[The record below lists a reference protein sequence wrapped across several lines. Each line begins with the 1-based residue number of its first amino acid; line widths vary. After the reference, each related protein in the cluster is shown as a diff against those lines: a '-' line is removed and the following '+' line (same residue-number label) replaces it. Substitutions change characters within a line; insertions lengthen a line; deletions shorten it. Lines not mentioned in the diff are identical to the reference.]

1 MIEKTKRVQQS
12 FDTIHDFY
20 DLERGLFKLV
30 LQTNV
35 AKLQA
40 TLAAE
45 SAANP
50 AGHPKITKASTL
62 LQQGIQNA
70 PKIPLYRA
78 MRSIMQYMIITL
90 NSITFKIPIT
100 PTPDIHTLSIDDTT
114 NFGQYVGSQ
123 KLGQLFF
130 TGDGKTP
137 TSPKSGVS
145 ISDIEISGRNYF
157 EIPEGRQWTYSK
169 TGPNAKTSF
178 INLVNVLFNINNNPD
193 DDIKKA
199 YNLALSKADTTPIKS
214 GATLTNKHRIYMVC
228 DAGSA
233 TYGKLA
239 ASVRPPYTGP
249 GAKANQKAWDTNN
262 PGLKGP
268 SLTELYLPLS
278 TADSA
283 SSHPYEDHEF
293 VFVASDKA
301 ANPDVFISDANLYTS
316 DIYEI
321 RYERH
326 KWHKA
331 TGLGFRLVIIR
342 KNPRKELFAL
352 EYGVL
357 GKGQSPFVKATV
369 STKDPPYIYNGQ
381 GPSAALL
388 SGCILLRALN
398 TVPQGA
404 LANTYI
410 PGVAAG
416 GDVKPAYKDI
426 PEEKLND
433 THGRIRAK
441 VTDQP
446 RKEIVTE
453 LAKLMIKDNG
463 FSPLSTT
470 AKMVDPYHLLGERF
484 GEFPPEL
491 WLDIKRGGD
500 RDQVKALHILSQQR
514 DVSDNL
520 VYPFIHFV
528 TGDLLAAKMAV
539 ELGLAVIYLA
549 GKVIRYWPKM
559 FRFRPESQGL
569 PSPHG
574 ITTKPA
580 PVATSGDW
588 AIARWGGKQMKGG
601 LRNPISEDIGW
612 PPYTHIE
619 DYEGI
624 QYTYS
629 DLVAKNIPKII
640 LHGLWLHPS
649 EYVFIKSHRQILPED
664 LPLFHYRILDSF
676 ITLLQI
682 YGQDPQTQELL
693 QPYLYLLDYKENIEQ
708 ILTKLQEKEKLEPQI
723 AKQQE
728 LRRLHLQQGMHELTV
743 LKRNRYT
750 EATRMALA
758 SSSPQALQ
766 GTLKGLQGTLE
777 GLQTTIDPLTIIPS
791 IEPIL
796 LKIPFNDPRVSD
808 ALQAFQLAHPNNS
821 GIYQYDFI
829 NEHLYAD
836 DPRVNDLDTLTFKVV
851 NYSKE
856 DDGLEGAALIGENS
870 PAVHVIPVPE
880 LLPEI
885 IVPPV
890 QGVPLDPWTIPAL
903 LDENLLI
910 YDITFMVKQFLTSVV
925 LYYNDTTFTKPAIHA
940 FMNEETDDGRVFMED
955 YGINPVASYIKA
967 KYHVEDNAL
976 EGLKQ
981 RIRDYIS
988 STINIIITEFRN
1000 PELNVIN
1007 ITGEN
1012 NNKASAS
1019 SSSSAAAHNQSV
1031 NNMTGDNGKGAN
1043 DSLRSAFA
1051 AAPVAA
1057 PAASSVGPSLFTP
1070 LTYRSEH
1077 AASASNPF
1085 GNPMPAATASS
1096 VGRPIQAPVASSV
1109 GPFQFGS
1116 TIQGPA
1122 ASSVGPFQ
1130 FSGPFS
1136 GQSQLGQRP
1145 LSLQPTPETPLLQRT
1160 QSLQPTP
1167 STIFGQF
1174 SSSSSRKA
1182 NLTRKATGI
1191 SGPNGRFMPI
1201 KKQAARAREQG
1212 IFTVLNFNKANQQSA
1227 KRSKKTLFATTGATA
1242 SAVRVGHG
1250 GRRRT
1255 QKNHKRKKHGTQ
1267 RKRSHKGPMPH

>member
-90 NSITFKIPIT
+90 NSITLSIDIT
-100 PTPDIHTLSIDDTT
+100 PSIHTLPINANT

-123 KLGQLFF
+123 KPGQLFF
-130 TGDGKTP
+130 TGDGKTLA
-137 TSPKSGVS
+137 SPKSGVS
-145 ISDIEISGRNYF
+145 ISAIEVSGRNYF
-157 EIPEGRQWTYSK
+157 EIPEGRQWTYSL
-169 TGPNAKTSF
+169 TDPNAESSF

-199 YNLALSKADTTPIKS
+199 YNLAIGVASTAPIPAA
-214 GATLTNKHRIYMVC
+214 ATLTNRHQIYMVC
-228 DAGSA
+228 DSGSA
-233 TYGKLA
+233 TYGTLA

-549 GKVIRYWPKM
+549 GTVIRYWPKM

-569 PSPHG
+569 PSPHR
-574 ITTKPA
+574 ITTKPDPDA
-580 PVATSGDW
+580 ATGDW
-588 AIARWGGKQMKGG
+588 AIAKWGGKQMKGG
-601 LRNPISEDIGW
+601 LRNPISEVIGW
-612 PPYTHIE
+612 PSYTHIE
-619 DYEGI
+619 DYEGR
-624 QYTYS
+624 QYTYTEL
-629 DLVAKNIPKII
+629 DNTPIPKII
-640 LHGLWLHPS
+640 LHGLWLDPS
-649 EYVFIKSHRQILPED
+649 GYVYASMQQLPQLNLSVSQKIHLDGIILQFFISLLQDQQFQQDPQGKHRELLQQLLQFQQQITQLQQQDQEQQKLHEQIGQILP
-664 LPLFHYRILDSF
+664 LIKHILLGINYTPLDSTRVQLMF
-676 ITLLQI
+676 
-682 YGQDPQTQELL
+682 
-693 QPYLYLLDYKENIEQ
+693 N
-708 ILTKLQEKEKLEPQI
+708 
-723 AKQQE
+723 A
-728 LRRLHLQQGMHELTV
+728 LQQ
-743 LKRNRYT
+743 
-750 EATRMALA
+750 
-758 SSSPQALQ
+758 LQ
-766 GTLKGLQGTLE
+766 
-777 GLQTTIDPLTIIPS
+777 
-791 IEPIL
+791 L
-796 LKIPFNDPRVSD
+796 LHS
-808 ALQAFQLAHPNNS
+808 NNS
-821 GIYQYDFI
+821 GIYQYDFLNTLLFNNSTEI
-829 NEHLYAD
+829 NK
-836 DPRVNDLDTLTFKVV
+836 LDELTFRSV
-851 NYSKE
+851 NNSKE

-870 PAVHVIPVPE
+870 PEVIVRSDNG
-880 LLPEI
+880 
-885 IVPPV
+885 
-890 QGVPLDPWTIPAL
+890 QPLWIIPAL
-903 LDENLLI
+903 LDEHLLN
-910 YDITFMVKQFLTSVV
+910 YDITFMVTQFLRSVV
-925 LYYNDTTFTKPAIHA
+925 LYCNDQGFTRNEIGM
-940 FMNEETDDGRVFMED
+940 FMTGNVQIGHDFMIT
-955 YGINPVASYIKA
+955 YGFNPIASYIKA
-967 KYHVEDNAL
+967 KYRDFDEHVL
-976 EGLKQ
+976 
-981 RIRDYIS
+981 
-988 STINIIITEFRN
+988 
-1000 PELNVIN
+1000 
-1007 ITGEN
+1007 
-1012 NNKASAS
+1012 NKAYHDVRDTIRSLIPVTIDEFPRVSDAQP
-1019 SSSSAAAHNQSV
+1019 SAAASSIS
-1031 NNMTGDNGKGAN
+1031 TPI
-1043 DSLRSAFA
+1043 RSF
-1051 AAPVAA
+1051 VAQPSA
-1057 PAASSVGPSLFTP
+1057 AASSVLP
-1070 LTYRSEH
+1070 Y
-1077 AASASNPF
+1077 
-1085 GNPMPAATASS
+1085 
-1096 VGRPIQAPVASSV
+1096 V
-1109 GPFQFGS
+1109 
-1116 TIQGPA
+1116 
-1122 ASSVGPFQ
+1122 
-1130 FSGPFS
+1130 S
-1136 GQSQLGQRP
+1136 GQSQFNRPFSRQSSLGQSF
-1145 LSLQPTPETPLLQRT
+1145 LSLQPTQGTPLLQGTTTR
-1160 QSLQPTP
+1160 LNPTP
-1167 STIFGQF
+1167 SASFGQSSSSSGQVAAPFSFGQPF
-1174 SSSSSRKA
+1174 SSSSGQAAKPFTFGTYDIGRDTGKMTLRAKASRKA
-1182 NLTRKATGI
+1182 NTISEPTRVQPIGLAQGVQQPTG
-1191 SGPNGRFMPI
+1191 SRAF
-1201 KKQAARAREQG
+1201 AAPVHS
-1212 IFTVLNFNKANQQSA
+1212 IFNFNQQQNSNNVNRKA
-1227 KRSKKTLFATTGATA
+1227 KRSKTLFATTGATA
-1242 SAVRVGHG
+1242 SAVATPG
-1250 GRRRT
+1250 GGKHRTHKKCHTKKTRRT

-1267 RKRSHKGPMPH
+1267 RKRSHKGSMPH